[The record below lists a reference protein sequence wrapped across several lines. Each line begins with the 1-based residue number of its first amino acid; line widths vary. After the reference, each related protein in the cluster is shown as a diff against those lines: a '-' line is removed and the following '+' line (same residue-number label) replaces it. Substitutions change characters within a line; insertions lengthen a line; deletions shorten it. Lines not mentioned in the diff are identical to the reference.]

1 MNADVIGKPPDANPV
16 PTSLAILFLV
26 MAAGF
31 AFSAAYYMACAV
43 RGVRAGAD
51 LAVSGR
57 LVNAS
62 HSLGVLAPTWLLATG
77 VGRWITS
84 TPPSK
89 LAAPVFVG
97 LLGLW
102 SLGLIA
108 SRPVRIVEHARNARR
123 RRIEGK
129 APAKFLLT
137 PVELVTIAMIL
148 GFIMFVVLLVVVS
161 YEMYRTAGTFAL
173 VDVSGHSTSRGN
185 WFIGSMCGYVGVV
198 IALGWMLFRARK
210 RRTAYERHRLSHG
223 DQIDAERLILT
234 YNDLEG
240 N

>member
-1 MNADVIGKPPDANPV
+1 MNPAANPV
-16 PTSLAILFLV
+16 PTSLAIFCLV
-26 MAAGF
+26 MAAG
-31 AFSAAYYMACAV
+31 SAAAAAYFMACAI
-43 RGVRAGAD
+43 RGVRAAAD

-57 LVNAS
+57 LVNAA
-62 HSLGVLAPTWLLATG
+62 HSLGFLAPTWLLTA
-77 VGRWITS
+77 VVHRWITS

-89 LAAPVFVG
+89 LAAQVFVG
-97 LLGLW
+97 VLGLW
-102 SLGLIA
+102 ILGLIA

-148 GFIMFVVLLVVVS
+148 GFIMFVVLLGVVS
-161 YEMYRTAGTFAL
+161 YEMYRTAGTFSL
-173 VDVSGHSTSRGN
+173 VDASGHSTSQGN
-185 WFIGSMCGYVGVV
+185 WILGSMCGYVGGV
-198 IALGWMLFRARK
+198 IFVGWILFRARK

-234 YNDLEG
+234 YNDVEG